1 MNVVNTC
8 RESVR
13 QRPKASHLH
22 PDVPRSIQRWNGH
35 AWEPHGFA
43 ANLTWA
49 QRILHPPQPSAA
61 PARLPQPLGAGRPGH
76 RRPRPG
82 E

>member
-35 AWEPHGFA
+35 AWEPVRGQPHLGS
-43 ANLTWA
+43 T
-49 QRILHPPQPSAA
+49 HPAPSATVGRASA
-61 PARLPQPLGAGRPGH
+61 PAPASRCWATRAQETPPG
-76 RRPRPG
+76 
-82 E
+82 